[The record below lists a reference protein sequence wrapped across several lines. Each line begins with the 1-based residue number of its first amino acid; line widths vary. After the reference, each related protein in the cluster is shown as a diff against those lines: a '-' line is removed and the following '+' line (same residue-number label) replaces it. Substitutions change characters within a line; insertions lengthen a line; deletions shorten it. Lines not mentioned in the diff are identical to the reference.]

1 MARLDDEAAVLARR
15 VSALRDPQLRVAYV
29 RATLRDTSAPQV
41 FELVLDVAARAE
53 IGDDEH
59 RDLWLVMAV
68 ALADPQ
74 CRTIREETAQLARAK
89 ALHDVATLLE
99 TQDSGPLSDAAR
111 RVPDFGTR
119 DGRPLSLG
127 ERKSLARRPGRDLV
141 LRVLRDPHP
150 DVIRILLGN
159 PRVTEDDL
167 VRLCAR
173 RHRRQRRL
181 RRPVR
186 VISNSPRPCPRRRPC
201 ASTRA
206 NSAPTSHVW
215 KAQARAVASRTTTS
229 RDTFEGRSSVRR
241 VRWVRRVR
249 KVQFARFG
257 RFAGLRCPTLPSGAR
272 LRRSPCRTFAARR
285 QSI

>member
-1 MARLDDEAAVLARR
+1 MVRLDDEAAVLARR

-29 RATLRDTSAPQV
+29 RATLRDTSAPRV

-53 IGDDEH
+53 IGDDDH

-74 CRTIREETAQLARAK
+74 CQTIREETAQLARSK
-89 ALHDVATLLE
+89 ALHDLATLLE
-99 TQDSGPLSDAAR
+99 TPDAGPLSDAAR

-150 DVIRILLGN
+150 DVICILLGN
-159 PRVTEDDL
+159 PRLTEDDL

-173 RHRRQRRL
+173 RPISPEVLRQVVLAPRWI
-181 RRPVR
+181 VR
-186 VISNSPRPCPRRRPC
+186 Y
-201 ASTRA
+201 
-206 NSAPTSHVW
+206 
-215 KAQARAVASRTTTS
+215 
-229 RDTFEGRSSVRR
+229 R
-241 VRWVRRVR
+241 VRLTIL
-249 KVQFARFG
+249 KNPYTPLDLALPLA
-257 RFAGLRCPTLPSGAR
+257 AGLNAQDARTIVGSLELPQALRDACAR
-272 LRRSPCRTFAARR
+272 LGPPGTVH
-285 QSI
+285 